1 LNENDQTFHSG
12 DYDVL
17 ALRLSDWFD
26 ATMAAEEPPRGLDAD
41 LIAELTADPKQ
52 EPPGCDQFA
61 LWSALTALTQEVR
74 LQGRAFGRLG
84 ETLAPLTALE
94 PAVRDLSEANAK
106 LLERVDEATRR
117 EIREAAEKARL
128 RVERE
133 LLEPLLD
140 TRERLMRNLRSLDEA
155 LASHVA
161 RPRRWSFFHRA
172 GKEKA
177 WLADAAAALREGN
190 ALSLARLEETLAS
203 LGVQFIERAGVPFDP
218 RLMQVVQITPTE
230 EAGEG
235 TVLEVI
241 RPGYAWR
248 GEVFRAAQVRV
259 ARRP

>member
-1 LNENDQTFHSG
+1 MNENDQTFHSG

-52 EPPGCDQFA
+52 EPPGCDQLA

-84 ETLAPLTALE
+84 EALAPLTGLE
-94 PAVRDLSEANAK
+94 PAVRELSEANGK
-106 LLERVDEATRR
+106 LLERVEEATRR

-155 LASHVA
+155 LAGHAS
-161 RPRRWSFFHRA
+161 RPRRWFFFRRA
-172 GKEKA
+172 GRARQAEA
-177 WLADAAAALREGN
+177 VASLREGS
-190 ALSLARLEETLAS
+190 ALSLARLDETLAN

-235 TVLEVI
+235 TVLEVV